1 MDSVVVSAMRELCER
16 VASNPPLHSLFRLV
30 IEAKTVLALI
40 DAKGSEE
47 REVLLRRLV
56 EIRDGYKTDNCDN
69 PVAYWSRN
77 GGTR

>member
-1 MDSVVVSAMRELCER
+1 MDSVVVQAMRELCER
-16 VASNPPLHSLFRLV
+16 IASNPPLHSLFRLV

-40 DAKGSEE
+40 DAKESEE
-47 REVLLRRLV
+47 REVLLCRLA
-56 EIRDGYKTDNCDN
+56 EIRYGYKTDNCDN